1 MEKSD
6 PGELTWEQ
14 HRSILFDALDEARTV
29 LLALGLIQEED
40 EISNEKLIEL
50 MSGMRKVEINRRN
63 AEGRMREKNI
73 HAELE
78 KKREALRK
86 AGQVPKP

>member
-1 MEKSD
+1 MERSD
-6 PGELTWEQ
+6 PWELPLEQ
-14 HRSILFDALDEARTV
+14 RRKILFDALDEARTV
-29 LLALGLIQEED
+29 LLSLGLIQEGD

-63 AEGRMREKNI
+63 AEWWMRKKNI

-78 KKREALRK
+78 TERERRRTWK
-86 AGQVPKP
+86 EEK